1 MYNSNG
7 VRDCRELLEMTV
19 VSKDR
24 FPKLKNFSRKYI
36 QRLETYTP
44 CNLVKP
50 NNQTKFAG
58 HDEGCK
64 SVLNQSRF

>member
-7 VRDCRELLEMTV
+7 VRECRELLEITV

-24 FPKLKNFSRKYI
+24 FPKLKDFSRKCI
-36 QRLETYTP
+36 QRLETHTP

-50 NNQTKFAG
+50 NN
-58 HDEGCK
+58 
-64 SVLNQSRF
+64 

>member
-7 VRDCRELLEMTV
+7 VRECRELLEITV

-24 FPKLKNFSRKYI
+24 FPKLKDFSRKFI
-36 QRLETYTP
+36 QSLETHTP

-50 NNQTKFAG
+50 NN
-58 HDEGCK
+58 
-64 SVLNQSRF
+64 